1 MASGKSQISL
11 GKYYQR
17 LTGRRLEF
25 AGAFF
30 FLCAAMMAI
39 CVLYIIGFIF
49 AMAMPIFQKEGINF
63 ITGTV
68 WDYNAHTY
76 GILVYIVGTLYMTVV
91 TLIIAVPL
99 SLLTAIYL
107 AEFAPS
113 RVKNIIRPMI
123 ELLVG
128 IPSVVYGIFG
138 IFILADVFTHVI
150 NPLISGTLGWI
161 WLPFVGNLFYDPN
174 PGRSAGVLLASTV
187 LAIMVLP
194 TITVLSEEAI
204 RSVPREYKEAS
215 YGVGATKWDTILRM
229 ILPVA
234 STGIITAVVLGVM
247 RAMGETMAI
256 VMLLGNSDHMPSS
269 VLDVGYAMTSKILN
283 DMGYWIAD
291 DEGRSALFGI
301 AAVLFVIEMLFVVV
315 IRLVSR
321 KRKMSLRASLSLQM
335 KGVIDIIRGARR

>member
-1 MASGKSQISL
+1 
-11 GKYYQR
+11 
-17 LTGRRLEF
+17 
-25 AGAFF
+25 
-30 FLCAAMMAI
+30 
-39 CVLYIIGFIF
+39 
-49 AMAMPIFQKEGINF
+49 
-63 ITGTV
+63 V

-76 GILVYIVGTLYMTVV
+76 GILTYIVGTLYMTIV
-91 TLIIAVPL
+91 TMIIAVPL
-99 SLLTAIYL
+99 SILTAIYL
-107 AEFAPS
+107 AEFAPP
-113 RVKNIIRPMI
+113 RVKQVIRPMI

-138 IFILADVFTHVI
+138 LFLLAGFFTDYVNPFIDA
-150 NPLISGTLGWI
+150 TLGWV
-161 WLPFVGNLFYDPN
+161 WVPVLGHLFHDPN

-215 YGVGATKWDTILRM
+215 YGVGATRWDTILRM

-234 STGIITAVVLGVM
+234 SSGIITAIVLGIM

-291 DEGRSALFGI
+291 DEGRAALFGI
-301 AAVLFVIEMLFVVV
+301 AAVLFVIEMLFVVA
-315 IRLVSR
+315 IRFFSR
-321 KRKMSLRASLSLQM
+321 KKNASLRRSAELRVKEM
-335 KGVIDIIRGARR
+335 IDMLRSNRQ